1 MKKTLLIL
9 SALSL
14 ALMLGGCRAKQDM
27 TSATSQPTTS
37 ASPTASPQS
46 TMVIPDMT
54 EGTTDTMDGANTM
67 DGVLPD
73 STMIPEST
81 GVTSMDKAK
90 RVIEQIEDEL
100 ERLSEVDDAEVIIAG
115 NKAAVALEF
124 DDQYKAGVD
133 DRLRKIIKER
143 IDGVISGIS
152 TIAVTADSSI
162 MDAIESLGER
172 LDTMA
177 DMTALESDLDAIIR
191 KINGTNA

>member
-27 TSATSQPTTS
+27 TSATNQPTTS

-54 EGTTDTMDGANTM
+54 EGTTDTMDGANAM

-90 RVIEQIEDEL
+90 RVVEQIEDEL

-152 TIAVTADSSI
+152 TIAVTADRSI